1 MTFRTQQYSIGT
13 AAEAIATASA
23 KNIHEILMEL
33 AANKNVWVGGAAVT
47 TSTGFEIAKGG
58 VTTLKIGDGDVLY
71 AIADVAA
78 TTLDVFD
85 FQVDP

>member
-33 AANKNVWVGGAAVT
+33 AANKNVWVGGAAVIS
-47 TSTGFEIAKGG
+47 STGFEIAKGG

-71 AIADVAA
+71 AIADVTA